1 MNTEQLA
8 RWITGFVW
16 IYHGLFIK
24 LITIAP
30 IEHHLSSQ
38 VGLSDLGT
46 YWFIKSAGIGEV
58 AFGLMFICL
67 YRYKAV
73 IYLNIFTMVSLIV
86 MVAFLDVRYLVE
98 GFNPVTTNIPV
109 IGLSIILLSE
119 IERRATMKDASCNA
133 S

>member
-1 MNTEQLA
+1 MKTDQLA
-8 RWITGFVW
+8 RWIIGFVW

-38 VGLSDLGT
+38 FGLSDVGT
-46 YWFIKSAGIGEV
+46 YWFIKAAGVGEV
-58 AFGLMFICL
+58 VFGLMFICL

-73 IYLNIFTMVSLIV
+73 IYLNIFAMVSLIV
-86 MVAFLDVRYLVE
+86 MVAFLDYRYLVE

-109 IGLSIILLSE
+109 IGLSFVLLKE
-119 IERRATMKDASCNA
+119 IEQRAAMKDTSCNA

>member
-1 MNTEQLA
+1 MKTDQLA
-8 RWITGFVW
+8 RWIIGFVW
-16 IYHGLFIK
+16 IYHGLFTK
-24 LITIAP
+24 LIMIAS

-38 VGLSDLGT
+38 IGLSDTGT
-46 YWFIKSAGIGEV
+46 YWFIKAAGVGEV
-58 AFGLMFICL
+58 LFGLTFICL

-119 IERRATMKDASCNA
+119 IERRATIKDAFCNA